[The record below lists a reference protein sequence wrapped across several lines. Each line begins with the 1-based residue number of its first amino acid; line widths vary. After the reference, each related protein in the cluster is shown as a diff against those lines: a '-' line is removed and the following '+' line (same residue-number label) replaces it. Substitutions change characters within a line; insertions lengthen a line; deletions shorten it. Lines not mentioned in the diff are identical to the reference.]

1 MPNYTET
8 STPGDTRRRV
18 YHLEIRNPDA
28 GFPEVQL
35 QTQDRINL
43 LSGER
48 EYVHRDTFIAR
59 FDADGLAESFDLV
72 NVDTGE
78 PLGQSMTGLQ
88 LMVAVQS
95 WTLKQMLKRDAALAP
110 VPEPEPVAPDNHA
123 TRNPRKADP

>member
-8 STPGDTRRRV
+8 STPGDTRRRT
-18 YHLEIRNPDA
+18 YYLEIRNPEA
-28 GFPEVQL
+28 SFPEAQL

-59 FDADGLAESFDLV
+59 FDAEGLAESFDLV

-95 WTLKQMLKRDAALAP
+95 WALKQMLKRDAALAP
-110 VPEPEPVAPDNHA
+110 APEPEPEPVAP
-123 TRNPRKADP
+123 

>member
-8 STPGDTRRRV
+8 TAPGDTRRRA

-28 GFPEVQL
+28 GFPEVQLQL

-48 EYVHRDTFIAR
+48 EYVHRDTFISR
-59 FDADGLAESFDLV
+59 FDAEGLAESFDLV

-110 VPEPEPVAPDNHA
+110 APEPEPEGGPAP
-123 TRNPRKADP
+123 

>member
-8 STPGDTRRRV
+8 TVPGDTRRRAHQLTV
-18 YHLEIRNPDA
+18 INPED
-28 GFPEVQL
+28 GVPVVQL

-48 EYVHRDTFIAR
+48 EYVNRDAFTAH
-59 FDADGLAESFDLV
+59 FDAEGLAESFDLV

-110 VPEPEPVAPDNHA
+110 APEPEPEP
-123 TRNPRKADP
+123 KEGGS

>member
-8 STPGDTRRRV
+8 TAPGDTRRRV

-48 EYVHRDTFIAR
+48 EHVHRDTFIAR

-95 WTLKQMLKRDAALAP
+95 WTLKQMIKRDAALAP
-110 VPEPEPVAPDNHA
+110 APEPEPVPEPVAP
-123 TRNPRKADP
+123 

>member
-8 STPGDTRRRV
+8 TVPGDTRRRV

-43 LSGER
+43 LDGGR
-48 EYVHRDTFIAR
+48 EYVNRDTFISR

-72 NVDTGE
+72 NVDTGA

-110 VPEPEPVAPDNHA
+110 APEPEPEP
-123 TRNPRKADP
+123 KEGGS